1 MGLWDKI
8 KGEFIDII
16 EWLDPT
22 QDTMVY
28 RFERYQNE
36 IKMNAKL
43 TVRESQVAVFIN
55 EGQFADVFQPGMHTL
70 TTQNMPILSTLKG
83 WKYGFNSPFKAE
95 VYFVNTKNFTN
106 RLWGTPNPFPI
117 RDPEFG
123 VLRIRANGNYAVRVT
138 DAVKFIKEIVGTD
151 GNFTTEEVTNQL
163 RNIIVTRFTDALA
176 ESKIPA
182 LDMAMNYNELSEF
195 IHKKIQPEF
204 NEYGIDV
211 TKFLIATIT
220 FPPNVEE
227 AIDKRSSMGILGDLN
242 KFTQF
247 QAAQSME
254 FAAKNPSGG
263 AGEGIG
269 MGMGFAMAN
278 QMANAMS
285 PQNQNQQQNQQ
296 QNAGGVGAPPPIP
309 GQIKFYFVVNGQQA
323 GPFDAN
329 AIQQMISQN
338 QITKESLAWKEG
350 MANWLAVGT
359 IPELATMF
367 GAVPPPVPP
376 VPPVQ

>member
-70 TTQNMPILSTLKG
+70 TTQNMPILTTLKG
-83 WKYGFNSPFKAE
+83 WKYGFNSLFKAE

-106 RLWGTPNPFPI
+106 RLWGTPNPFLI

-123 VLRIRANGNYAVRVT
+123 PLRIRANGNYAVRVV
-138 DAVKFIKEIVGTD
+138 DPVLFIKEIVGTD
-151 GNFTTEEVTNQL
+151 GNFTTDEVTDQL
-163 RNIIVTRFTDALA
+163 RNIIVTRFIDALA

-182 LDMAMNYNELSEF
+182 QDMAMNYNELSEF

-204 NEYGIDV
+204 KDYGIDV

-227 AIDKRSSMGILGDLN
+227 AFDKRSSMGILGDLN

-278 QMANAMS
+278 QMANAMN
-285 PQNQNQQQNQQ
+285 PQNQQQNQQ

-309 GQIKFYFVVNGQQA
+309 GQVKFYFVVNGQQA
-323 GPFDAN
+323 GPFDTN
-329 AIQQMISQN
+329 AIRQMISQN

-359 IPELATMF
+359 IPEIATMF